1 MRFNGWNKSFQW
13 IDNRLSITGG
23 GMAESGRRERRDGES
38 CGRRGLTS
46 DQRPEITISS
56 NKDFF
61 HFRRVL
67 QFFKATP
74 DFHFLIKPHPEAE
87 VRNSI
92 TKIPACENFR
102 RHPLGQAEIDTLR
115 VPSHECACRMSLN
128 QPRCGTS
135 VSVDSKR
142 QRSFH
147 TYQCTI

>member
-1 MRFNGWNKSFQW
+1 MDKMREWDQLDAADS
-13 IDNRLSITGG
+13 GG
-23 GMAESGRRERRDGES
+23 GMAESGWREGREGES

-67 QFFKATP
+67 QFFKVTP

-102 RHPLGQAEIDTLR
+102 RHPLEQAEIGTLQ